1 MNTCTIVGTVLKAK
15 SDTTKTGKRVGK
27 VRVETRRA
35 FGDKVFTTRF
45 DVMVYGQD
53 AETAAALHEGTLV
66 WANGE
71 VSAYTNEYNGKTY
84 ANLQLAGRI
93 GTIQGGDFSK
103 HKEEF
108 NKRDATPRQ
117 TAPTQQSLPSTSNDG
132 PPPEEDDVPF

>member
-1 MNTCTIVGTVLKAK
+1 MKAK

-71 VSAYTNEYNGKTY
+71 VSAYANEYNGKTY
-84 ANLQLAGRI
+84 ANLQLVGRI
-93 GTIQGGDFSK
+93 GTIQCGDFSK

-108 NKRDATPRQ
+108 VKRDSAPRQ
-117 TAPTQQSLPSTSNDG
+117 TAPVAQALPLVGDPSQ
-132 PPPEEDDVPF
+132 PIEDDVPF